1 MHRFSTML
9 FSTVLV
15 GALALA
21 YPPKATA
28 STRLPQEDWSWLND
42 TYWYVTP
49 DDLPAVATD
58 LTTQQHE
65 PVLDQTVW
73 FIEGYA
79 HGYFWGKTFVQLMG
93 RPRLCLHLVGSVT
106 PEGAVLITFTLVLP
120 QLPPELTQ
128 KTTGIGR
135 MRLVHGEW
143 RVEMQMTTGIT
154 TLVTHWAYM
163 KQCQEGEECNQRLPG
178 TQSSLQEFVAPCEQ
192 P

>member
-1 MHRFSTML
+1 MEFGLLTAHRVRHITSSLSWRPGALLTLPRSSTERRHSMHRFSTML

-73 FIEGYA
+73 FI
-79 HGYFWGKTFVQLMG
+79 
-93 RPRLCLHLVGSVT
+93 
-106 PEGAVLITFTLVLP
+106 
-120 QLPPELTQ
+120 
-128 KTTGIGR
+128 
-135 MRLVHGEW
+135 
-143 RVEMQMTTGIT
+143 
-154 TLVTHWAYM
+154 
-163 KQCQEGEECNQRLPG
+163 
-178 TQSSLQEFVAPCEQ
+178 
-192 P
+192 